1 MLPYS
6 PPSPLLPLFCRQ
18 ASRSTLEGERTR
30 KEGRR
35 RVVCSDRPTT
45 DGRIVDHAR
54 HLKHVALP
62 LPPPQ
67 ASLSYRLHYY
77 SSSSSSSLP
86 RELSPPPPLPSPPS
100 KQDLRPSEKPTPLPP
115 PPPPPPTPASGAG
128 GRDSGRKRLTVREK
142 NRENYCTVEKGREQR
157 TRSNPQVRRGMRL
170 RLLRKGVSHGP
181 YSKGRERERAYYYI
195 HYCFALLLGLRGCD
209 DDGGGGGGAEGRASK
224 KGRRGEL
231 LIGPR
236 SGGRGFVRPI
246 LPIRFAL
253 FFRSLSTAERPRRGV
268 GIDRGK
274 ISR

>member
-86 RELSPPPPLPSPPS
+86 RELSPPPLPSLPS
-100 KQDLRPSEKPTPLPP
+100 KQDLRPSEKPTPLPL

-128 GRDSGRKRLTVREK
+128 GRDSGRKRLTVQEK

-157 TRSNPQVRRGMRL
+157 TRSNPQVRGMRL

-181 YSKGRERERAYYYI
+181 YSKGRERERERAYYYI
-195 HYCFALLLGLRGCD
+195 HYCFALLLGLRGVTTTTEAEAEAQR
-209 DDGGGGGGAEGRASK
+209 GARQK
-224 KGRRGEL
+224 KGEGANY
-231 LIGPR
+231 
-236 SGGRGFVRPI
+236 S
-246 LPIRFAL
+246 
-253 FFRSLSTAERPRRGV
+253 
-268 GIDRGK
+268 
-274 ISR
+274 

>member
-1 MLPYS
+1 MQASKPSKKRESRKTDDRRSDGRTENLMLPYS

-77 SSSSSSSLP
+77 SSSSSLP
-86 RELSPPPPLPSPPS
+86 RELSPPPLPSLPS
-100 KQDLRPSEKPTPLPP
+100 KQDLCPSEKPTPLPL
-115 PPPPPPTPASGAG
+115 PPPPPPTPASWAG
-128 GRDSGRKRLTVREK
+128 GRDSGRKRLTVQEK

-157 TRSNPQVRRGMRL
+157 TRSNPQVRGMRL

-181 YSKGRERERAYYYI
+181 YSKGRERERES
-195 HYCFALLLGLRGCD
+195 LLLYPLLLCFTTGV
-209 DDGGGGGGAEGRASK
+209 EG
-224 KGRRGEL
+224 
-231 LIGPR
+231 
-236 SGGRGFVRPI
+236 V
-246 LPIRFAL
+246 
-253 FFRSLSTAERPRRGV
+253 
-268 GIDRGK
+268 
-274 ISR
+274 

>member
-6 PPSPLLPLFCRQ
+6 PPSLLLLLFCRQ

-86 RELSPPPPLPSPPS
+86 RELSPPPLPSLPS
-100 KQDLRPSEKPTPLPP
+100 KQDLRPSEKPTPLPL
-115 PPPPPPTPASGAG
+115 PPPTPASGAG
-128 GRDSGRKRLTVREK
+128 GRDSGRKRLTVQEK

-157 TRSNPQVRRGMRL
+157 TRSNPQV
-170 RLLRKGVSHGP
+170 
-181 YSKGRERERAYYYI
+181 E
-195 HYCFALLLGLRGCD
+195 
-209 DDGGGGGGAEGRASK
+209 
-224 KGRRGEL
+224 
-231 LIGPR
+231 
-236 SGGRGFVRPI
+236 
-246 LPIRFAL
+246 
-253 FFRSLSTAERPRRGV
+253 
-268 GIDRGK
+268 
-274 ISR
+274 